1 MRIKSLAC
9 LLLASVATLSFFS
22 CINDDYDLSDVDTT
36 VGVKVNDLTI
46 PLNLDEVTLK
56 SVLDLGD
63 DSQIKEINGEY
74 AVVENGEFSSEQID
88 IPSFTIKAPV
98 IEPIKDVLPS
108 FLHITEDDIM
118 SWVGA
123 SGAKKI
129 NVEIMGVEKEVEI
142 DDELKLISFDIKDA
156 KSEFKIE
163 ADDIDKAI
171 VNIDKIGAVAKIRI
185 SLGFDG
191 LENFVDAFELENLV
205 VQLPKGLNA
214 TVSDGG
220 KYDIESG
227 RLSFERL
234 VSDKGMEADI
244 EIAISDIYSDKAGA
258 KLENGYFSFEN
269 ELWATGTLAVY
280 ARNLKDNVNIL
291 DLIKVESVAY
301 ECGLTF
307 PDGNIKITTF
317 TGDIQYE
324 VDGINVDPVSMKD
337 IPDLLSQS
345 GTDVKLVNPQIY
357 VELNNP
363 VYEDYK
369 VYATTSLELVPNPN
383 ATGDQFKVDVKVD
396 APMNQFC
403 MSPNK
408 PDNYYKNQGNGLLDV
423 DFTNA
428 EYLPFT
434 NLGNILSGDGLP
446 ESIDINVVDPKI
458 PAQHV
463 KNFELGQ
470 KLGAVKGTYVF
481 YAPLALAEGSKIKYT
496 DTFDEWNDADIDAI
510 EISKVKVNADMDSD
524 IPFELEVKAFPIDK
538 AGNKI
543 MDNGK
548 VVEGKAYM
556 IDANGKPMDVI
567 PAKANG
573 PIVIEIEGTVRHLDG
588 IILDA
593 EIHGKDAATS
603 QGNALKPGQH
613 IKLNNLRIQ
622 VSGEYVKEL

>member
-98 IEPIKDVLPS
+98 IEPIKEVLPS

-142 DDELKLISFDIKDA
+142 DDELKLISFDIKNA
-156 KSEFKIE
+156 KTEFKIE

-171 VNIDKIGAVAKIRI
+171 VNIDTIGAVAKIRI

-269 ELWATGTLAVY
+269 ELWAEGTLAVY

-301 ECGLTF
+301 KCALTF

-463 KNFELGQ
+463 KDFELGQ

-556 IDANGKPMDVI
+556 IDANGNPMDVI

>member
-1 MRIKSLAC
+1 MRIKSLAF
-9 LLLASVATLSFFS
+9 LLLPTVATLSFFS
-22 CINDDYDLSDVDTT
+22 CINDDYDLSDIDTT

-63 DSQIKEINGEY
+63 DSQVKELNGEY
-74 AVVENGEFSSEQID
+74 AVVENGEFSSDEID

-98 IEPIKDVLPS
+98 IDPIKETLPS

-118 SWVGA
+118 SMVGA
-123 SGAKKI
+123 PGAKKI
-129 NVEIMGVEKEVEI
+129 NVDIMGVEQEVEI
-142 DDELKLISFDIKDA
+142 DDELKLISFDIKNA

-171 VNIDKIGAVAKIRI
+171 VNIDKIGAVAKIRV

-191 LENFVDAFELENLV
+191 LEDFVDAFELENLV

-220 KYDIESG
+220 EYDINTG
-227 RLSFERL
+227 RLKFDRL

-244 EIAISDIYSDKAGA
+244 EISINDIYSDKAGA
-258 KLENGYFSFEN
+258 KLENGRFSFEN
-269 ELWATGTLAVY
+269 ELWATGTLVVY

-291 DLIKVESVAY
+291 NLIKVESVAY

-324 VDGINVDPVSMKD
+324 VDGISVDPVSMKD
-337 IPDLLSQS
+337 IPDLLNQS

-363 VYEDYK
+363 VYEKYQ
-369 VYATTSLELVPNPN
+369 VFASTSLELVPNPN

-403 MSPNK
+403 LSPNK

-423 DFTNA
+423 DFTGA
-428 EYLPFT
+428 EYIPFE

-446 ESIDINVVDPKI
+446 ESIDINVVDPMI

-463 KNFELGQ
+463 KGFELGQ

-481 YAPLALAEGSKIKYT
+481 YAPLALAEGSVIKYS
-496 DTFDEWNDADIDAI
+496 DTFDEWNDEDLDAL
-510 EISKVKVNADMDSD
+510 EISKVKLAADMDSD
-524 IPFELEVKAFPIDK
+524 IPFELEVKAYPIDK

-556 IDANGKPMDVI
+556 IDANGNPMNVI
-567 PAKANG
+567 PAMANG
-573 PIVIEIEGTVRHLDG
+573 PIVIEINGTVRHLDG

-593 EIHGKDAATS
+593 EIHGKDDVES

-613 IKLNNLRIQ
+613 IKLNNIKFT
-622 VSGEYVKEL
+622 VSGEYVNEL

>member
-9 LLLASVATLSFFS
+9 LLLSSVVTLSFFS

-46 PLNLDEVTLK
+46 PLNLDEITLK

-98 IEPIKDVLPS
+98 IEPIKEVLASEIHIDV
-108 FLHITEDDIM
+108 DDLI
-118 SWVGA
+118 SN
-123 SGAKKI
+123 SYELTAKKI
-129 NVEIMGVEKEVEI
+129 NLGGIGSVEIP
-142 DDELKLISFDIKDA
+142 DELKIISFDIKDA
-156 KSEFKIE
+156 KTSFNIE
-163 ADDIDKAI
+163 ADDIDPAI
-171 VNIDKIGAVAKIRI
+171 VSIDTIGAVAKIRV
-185 SLGFDG
+185 SLGFGGIDK
-191 LENFVDAFELENLV
+191 FVETFEIENLKV
-205 VQLPKGLNA
+205 YLPKGLEA
-214 TVSDGG
+214 TVSGNG
-220 KYDIESG
+220 KYNKNTGLLEYD
-227 RLSFERL
+227 RL
-234 VSDKGMEADI
+234 VSDKGMEATI
-244 EIAISDIYSDKAGA
+244 EISITDIYADLAGA
-258 KLENGYFSFEN
+258 VLENGYFSFAN
-269 ELWATGTLAVY
+269 TLSATGTLSIY
-280 ARNLKDNVNIL
+280 ARNLKDNININ
-291 DLIKVESVAY
+291 DLLALEKISY

-408 PDNYYKNQGNGLLDV
+408 PDNYYKNKGNGLLDV

-593 EIHGKDAATS
+593 EIHGKDAVTS

>member
-163 ADDIDKAI
+163 ADDIAKAI

-227 RLSFERL
+227 ILSFERF

-317 TGDIQYE
+317 TGDVQYE

-463 KNFELGQ
+463 KDFELGQ

-556 IDANGKPMDVI
+556 IDANGNPMDVI

>member
-1 MRIKSLAC
+1 
-9 LLLASVATLSFFS
+9 V
-22 CINDDYDLSDVDTT
+22 
-36 VGVKVNDLTI
+36 
-46 PLNLDEVTLK
+46 
-56 SVLDLGD
+56 
-63 DSQIKEINGEY
+63 
-74 AVVENGEFSSEQID
+74 
-88 IPSFTIKAPV
+88 
-98 IEPIKDVLPS
+98 
-108 FLHITEDDIM
+108 
-118 SWVGA
+118 
-123 SGAKKI
+123 
-129 NVEIMGVEKEVEI
+129 
-142 DDELKLISFDIKDA
+142 
-156 KSEFKIE
+156 
-163 ADDIDKAI
+163 
-171 VNIDKIGAVAKIRI
+171 
-185 SLGFDG
+185 
-191 LENFVDAFELENLV
+191 
-205 VQLPKGLNA
+205 
-214 TVSDGG
+214 
-220 KYDIESG
+220 
-227 RLSFERL
+227 
-234 VSDKGMEADI
+234 
-244 EIAISDIYSDKAGA
+244 
-258 KLENGYFSFEN
+258 LENGYFSFAN
-269 ELWATGTLAVY
+269 TLSATGTLSIY
-280 ARNLKDNVNIL
+280 ARNLKDNININ
-291 DLIKVESVAY
+291 DLLALKKVSY

-363 VYEDYK
+363 VYEKYG
-369 VYATTSLELVPNPN
+369 VFATTSLELVPNPN
-383 ATGDQFKVDVKVD
+383 TTDDQFKVDVKVD

-463 KNFELGQ
+463 KGFELGQ

-524 IPFELEVKAFPIDK
+524 IPFELEVKAYPIDK

-593 EIHGKDAATS
+593 EIHGKDAVTS

-613 IKLNNLRIQ
+613 IKLNNLRMQI
-622 VSGEYVKEL
+622 SGEYVKEL

>member
-1 MRIKSLAC
+1 MRIKSLAF
-9 LLLASVATLSFFS
+9 LLLPTVATLSFFS
-22 CINDDYDLSDVDTT
+22 CINDDYDLSDIDTT

-63 DSQIKEINGEY
+63 DSQVKELNGEY
-74 AVVENGEFSSEQID
+74 AVVENGEFSSDEID

-98 IEPIKDVLPS
+98 IDPIKETLPS
-108 FLHITEDDIM
+108 FLHITEDEILGM
-118 SWVGA
+118 VGA
-123 SGAKKI
+123 PGAKKI
-129 NVEIMGVEKEVEI
+129 NVDIMGVEQEVEI

-171 VNIDKIGAVAKIRI
+171 VNIDTIGAVAKIRI

-191 LENFVDAFELENLV
+191 LEDFVEAFELENLV

-214 TVSDGG
+214 KVTDGG
-220 KYDIESG
+220 DYDVKTGI
-227 RLSFERL
+227 LKFDRL

-244 EIAISDIYSDKAGA
+244 VIEINDIYAEKAGA
-258 KLENGYFSFEN
+258 KLENGNFSFEN
-269 ELWATGTLAVY
+269 ELWAKGTLAVY

-363 VYEDYK
+363 VYDKYQ
-369 VYATTSLELVPNPN
+369 VFATTSLELVPNPN

-403 MSPNK
+403 LSPNK

-423 DFTNA
+423 DFTGA
-428 EYLPFT
+428 EYIPFE

-463 KNFELGQ
+463 KSFELGQ

-481 YAPLALAEGSKIKYT
+481 YAPLALAEGSVIKYS
-496 DTFDEWNDADIDAI
+496 DTFDEWNDEDLDAL
-510 EISKVKVNADMDSD
+510 EISKVKLVADMDSD
-524 IPFELEVKAFPIDK
+524 IPFELEVKAYPIDK

-556 IDANGKPMDVI
+556 IDANGNPMNVI
-567 PAKANG
+567 PAMANG
-573 PIVIEIEGTVRHLDG
+573 PIVIEINGTVRHLDG

-593 EIHGKDAATS
+593 EIHGKDDVES

-613 IKLNNLRIQ
+613 IKLNNIKFT
-622 VSGEYVKEL
+622 VSGEYVNEL

>member
-98 IEPIKDVLPS
+98 IEPIKEVLPS

-123 SGAKKI
+123 SGAKKV

-156 KSEFKIE
+156 KSDFKIE

-185 SLGFDG
+185 TLGFDG

-227 RLSFERL
+227 ILSFERL

-481 YAPLALAEGSKIKYT
+481 YAPLALAEGSIIKYT

-556 IDANGKPMDVI
+556 IDANGNPMDVI

>member
-98 IEPIKDVLPS
+98 IEPIKEVLPS

-156 KSEFKIE
+156 KSKFKIE

-227 RLSFERL
+227 ILSFERF

-481 YAPLALAEGSKIKYT
+481 YAPLALAEGSIIKYT
-496 DTFDEWNDADIDAI
+496 DTFVEWNDADLDAI

-556 IDANGKPMDVI
+556 IDANGNPMDVI

>member
-98 IEPIKDVLPS
+98 IEPIKEVLPS

-156 KSEFKIE
+156 KSKFKIE

-227 RLSFERL
+227 ILSFERF

-481 YAPLALAEGSKIKYT
+481 YAPLALAEGSIIKYT

-556 IDANGKPMDVI
+556 IDANGNPMDVI

>member
-227 RLSFERL
+227 RLSFERF

-280 ARNLKDNVNIL
+280 ARNLKDNANIL

-524 IPFELEVKAFPIDK
+524 IPFELEVRAFPIDK

-556 IDANGKPMDVI
+556 IDANGNPMDVI